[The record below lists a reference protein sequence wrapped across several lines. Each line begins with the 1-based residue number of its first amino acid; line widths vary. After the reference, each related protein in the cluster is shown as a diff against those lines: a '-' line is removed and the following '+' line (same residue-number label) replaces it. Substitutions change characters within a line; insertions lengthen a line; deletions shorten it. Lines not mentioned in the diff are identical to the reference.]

1 MYRPQKN
8 IYLVA
13 VLVVAIAVIVVA
25 PAVAQDD
32 ARFSVDFQGTDLST
46 ALEILKRYDRSFS
59 YTLPSELEN
68 RTITASLVD
77 VSLDEALNI
86 MLDQLGL
93 TFVKDNN
100 VYKVREKKERQQG
113 RGDRPMPSYGSP
125 VYTTRPTSPDQ
136 GGQAAASTSTT
147 ADEEEDEEE
156 MRRNLPPR
164 LIQIKYG
171 HPALLAE
178 LFGGTAI
185 YGGEEGGYGGGT
197 SGRSGYGSSSSRG
210 GIGSSSSSGIGS
222 SRSSSR
228 NSSSRSSGSSSRSY
242 R

>member
-8 IYLVA
+8 IYLVGML
-13 VLVVAIAVIVVA
+13 LVALAVIVVV

-46 ALEILKRYDRSFS
+46 ALEILKRYDRAFS
-59 YTLPSELEN
+59 YTLPSELE
-68 RTITASLVD
+68 RKTITASLVD

-86 MLDQLGL
+86 MLGQLNL

-100 VYKVREKKERQQG
+100 VYKIREKKERQTG
-113 RGDRPMPSYGSP
+113 RGDRPMPTYGSP

-147 ADEEEDEEE
+147 ADDEESEEE
-156 MRRNLPPR
+156 MRMNLPPR
-164 LIQIKYG
+164 LIQVQYG
-171 HPALLAE
+171 DPALLAE

-185 YGGEEGGYGGGT
+185 FGGMDGSTGGYGGT
-197 SGRSGYGSSSSRG
+197 SDRSSYDSSSDRSSYDSSSSRNT
-210 GIGSSSSSGIGS
+210 S
-222 SRSSSR
+222 SRSS
-228 NSSSRSSGSSSRSY
+228 SSSRSY